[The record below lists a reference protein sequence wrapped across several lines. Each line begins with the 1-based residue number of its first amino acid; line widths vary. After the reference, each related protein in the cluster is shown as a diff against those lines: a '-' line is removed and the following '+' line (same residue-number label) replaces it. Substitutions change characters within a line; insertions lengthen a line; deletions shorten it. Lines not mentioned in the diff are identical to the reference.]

1 LRSVEACCELLTERE
16 LRDGFT
22 SLV

>member
-16 LRDGFT
+16 LRDGLT